1 LQQPDAAYVQPTRAL
16 LLQLSRFPVAMIRAL
31 QVPLSRASSSEQELQ
46 CAHPLLTALLQ
57 RAASMR
63 LRWDSAPAVLPTEP
77 QAAASASASSSDPLN
92 TSATMSDE
100 NDERSAAVALR
111 LLGLSGLEHA
121 AAAHRRQQVHAA
133 RLASSVVASP
143 AAAYPPAFG
152 APGVARLELITNHL
166 PLHLLA
172 SARRTALLLDAR
184 PDVRALAEHCNAPR
198 FLSLQADDTASST
211 GEHHSSVPLRDAAER
226 TLFIQ
231 RTLRLVAA
239 RLGLRCAG
247 DQASPSPSAAQ
258 LSTSTSAAAST
269 GCFNAPHSPPA
280 HVVLLH
286 LDAESLVGP
295 MAATV
300 STTTQPTPSANAAPA
315 GVEHQQRA
323 RIALGMVEL
332 LLVTL
337 MAQLKFNPPV
347 ASVPAASPSSSSSPP
362 FSLPVSL
369 PHAVLQA
376 ASELLS
382 SRLLCPVLMWS
393 IVIDDDEDVSS
404 VAASSPSDHAAQLR
418 AQTIAALRPVQS
430 YRVQDGCI
438 SRTDE
443 RQWRSCSAF
452 VYHAE
457 TTRIAAGLDGVAPSS
472 SSSSTASSAS
482 LSSPPATGPPPPLHG
497 SLHIMHLMR
506 ELLFKLGL
514 GSKYGA

>member
-1 LQQPDAAYVQPTRAL
+1 
-16 LLQLSRFPVAMIRAL
+16 
-31 QVPLSRASSSEQELQ
+31 
-46 CAHPLLTALLQ
+46 
-57 RAASMR
+57 
-63 LRWDSAPAVLPTEP
+63 
-77 QAAASASASSSDPLN
+77 
-92 TSATMSDE
+92 
-100 NDERSAAVALR
+100 
-111 LLGLSGLEHA
+111 
-121 AAAHRRQQVHAA
+121 
-133 RLASSVVASP
+133 
-143 AAAYPPAFG
+143 
-152 APGVARLELITNHL
+152 LELVTNHL
-166 PLHLLA
+166 PLYLLA
-172 SARRTALLLDAR
+172 SGRRAALISDAQA
-184 PDVRALAEHCNAPR
+184 DVRALAEHCNAPR
-198 FLSLQADDTASST
+198 FLSLQADDAASST
-211 GEHHSSVPLRDAAER
+211 GEHHSSMPLRDAAER

-247 DQASPSPSAAQ
+247 DDHASPSSPSAAS
-258 LSTSTSAAAST
+258 LSTSTSAA
-269 GCFNAPHSPPA
+269 APHSPPA

-286 LDAESLVGP
+286 LDAESLAGP
-295 MAATV
+295 SAAAPV
-300 STTTQPTPSANAAPA
+300 STTTQPTPFADAAPA
-315 GVEHQQRA
+315 GVEHEQRA

-337 MAQLKFNPPV
+337 MAQLKSNPPV
-347 ASVPAASPSSSSSPP
+347 ASLASAPAASSSSSLAP

-369 PHAVLQA
+369 PHTVLQA

-382 SRLLCPVLMWS
+382 SRLLCPELMWS
-393 IVIDDDEDVSS
+393 IVIDDDDDDVSAA
-404 VAASSPSDHAAQLR
+404 VAISSIVDSAAQLR

-457 TTRIAAGLDGVAPSS
+457 TTRIAAGLDGAVSS
-472 SSSSTASSAS
+472 SSVVPPSCPSSTSE
-482 LSSPPATGPPPPLHG
+482 TGPPPPLHG